1 MIELLSPVGDF
12 ECLKAAVQNGA
23 NAVYFGS
30 NLFSARAFAQNF
42 GKEDLKQA
50 INYAKI
56 RGVKTHLTLNT
67 LIKDEEF
74 EEAFNVA
81 KTAYGSGIDAIIVQD
96 IGLATTLI
104 KSFPDLEIH
113 ASTQMTTSNLEG
125 AKKLEQLGFKRV
137 VLSRECSFS
146 EIEHICKNTHID
158 IEVFAHGALCI
169 SYSGQCLFSS
179 MVGRRSGNRGKCA
192 QPCRLPYSLHS
203 ISSSNPSKE
212 KFLDKGYLLSPRDL
226 CSLENLPKLIKAG
239 VKSLKIEGR
248 MKSPTY
254 VATVTK
260 IYRKY
265 IDLAYKYI
273 NNEIS
278 KYEVTLIDKQ
288 NLMQVFNRGGFSSG
302 HLQDEPN
309 KKLIYP
315 QKPNN
320 MGIILGKILK
330 YNSNKGLVTAK
341 LENSLSIGDGISFEN
356 ENTKYTISELM
367 NKNVNIKFS
376 EKGTT
381 VTFGRM
387 KGKIKIGDII
397 YKITDKELSFEAL
410 NSYSKENVK
419 TYLSCSLKIRSN
431 EKITVTVKSL
441 NFGLEEFSEY
451 NYIPEIAKN
460 APITKEKITS
470 QFNKTLNTCF
480 EFSKIDIDMNEDLF
494 IPTSVLNDIRRTA
507 INQIETKIIDS
518 FKRISNLDKLEFENF
533 ALCNLATSSQQK
545 ALLLNVLNID
555 YDYSKLKHFD
565 KIYIPLKYFA
575 NKKYEKVLH
584 ILESKSKLYIY
595 MPVVIKDRFLPTIK
609 SLVSKALEAFNISG
623 AVVSE
628 MSSINLFKN
637 KDLVANYNFNIFNSY
652 SASEVEK
659 LGFSSV
665 TLSPELTAEEL
676 TNISIKDK
684 EIIVYG
690 KIPLMT
696 MSYCLL
702 GKSNRC
708 YKDCKHLCLA
718 NDNYY
723 LNDRYNFKFRI
734 LPDNIQTLT
743 TIFNSRNISISSIS
757 AKFFRYD
764 VLDETIDEINKFA

>member
-12 ECLKAAVQNGA
+12 ECLKSAVQNGA

-30 NLFSARAFAQNF
+30 NLFSARAFAKNF
-42 GKEDLKQA
+42 DKEELEQA
-50 INYAKI
+50 INYAKT

-81 KTAYGSGIDAIIVQD
+81 KTAYELGIDAIIVQD
-96 IGLATTLI
+96 LGLATLLI

-113 ASTQMTTSNLEG
+113 ASTQMTASNLAG
-125 AKKLEQLGFKRV
+125 VKKLEQLGFKRV
-137 VLSRECSFS
+137 VLSRECSLS
-146 EIEHICKNTHID
+146 EIQHICKNTTID

-179 MVGRRSGNRGKCA
+179 MVGGRSGNRGKCA
-192 QPCRLPYSLHS
+192 QPCRLPYSLYS
-203 ISSSNPSKE
+203 IYSSNPSKE

-226 CSLENLPKLIKAG
+226 CSLESLPELIKAG

-254 VATVTK
+254 VATVTR
-260 IYRKY
+260 IYKKY

-278 KYEVTLIDKQ
+278 KYEVTHKDKQ
-288 NLMQVFNRGGFSSG
+288 SLMQVFNRGGFSSG

-309 KKLIYP
+309 QKLIYP

-320 MGIILGKILK
+320 MGITLGKILK

-367 NKNVNIKFS
+367 NKNLNIKFA

-397 YKITDKELSFEAL
+397 YKITDKELSSDAL

-431 EKITVTVKSL
+431 EKIAVIIKSL
-441 NFGLEEFSEY
+441 NFGLEKKFEY
-451 NYIPEIAKN
+451 DYIPKMAQN
-460 APITKEKITS
+460 APITKEKIIS

-480 EFSKIDIDMNEDLF
+480 EFSKIDIDMNETLF

-507 INQIETKIIDS
+507 INLIEANIIAS
-518 FKRISNLDKLEFENF
+518 FKRISKLDNLEFENF
-533 ALCNLATSSQQK
+533 AQCNLATSSQQK
-545 ALLLNVLNID
+545 ALLLNVLNTD

-565 KIYIPLKYFA
+565 KIYIPLKYFS
-575 NKKYEKVLH
+575 NKKYEKILH
-584 ILESKSKLYIY
+584 IIENKSKLYIY
-595 MPVVIKDRFLPTIK
+595 MPVVIKDRFLPIIK
-609 SLVSKALEAFNISG
+609 SLVSKALETFNIYG
-623 AVVSE
+623 AIVSE
-628 MSSINLFKN
+628 MSSIDLFKN
-637 KDLVANYNFNIFNSY
+637 KDLIANYNFNVFNSY
-652 SASEVEK
+652 SASELEK
-659 LGFSSV
+659 LNFSSV

-676 TNISIKDK
+676 TNINIQNK

-708 YKDCKHLCLA
+708 YEDCKHLCLA

-734 LPDNIQTLT
+734 IPDNIQTLT
-743 TIFNSRNISISSIS
+743 TIYNSRNISISSIS
-757 AKFFRYD
+757 AKCLRYD
-764 VLDETIDEINKFA
+764 VLDETIDAINKL

>member
-12 ECLKAAVQNGA
+12 ECLKSAVQNGA

-30 NLFSARAFAQNF
+30 NLFSARAFAKNF
-42 GKEDLKQA
+42 DKEELEQA
-50 INYAKI
+50 INYAKT

-81 KTAYGSGIDAIIVQD
+81 KTAYELGIDAIIVQD
-96 IGLATTLI
+96 LGLATLLI

-113 ASTQMTTSNLEG
+113 ASTQMTASNLAG
-125 AKKLEQLGFKRV
+125 VKKLEQLGFKRV
-137 VLSRECSFS
+137 VLSRECSLS
-146 EIEHICKNTHID
+146 EIEHICKNTTID

-179 MVGRRSGNRGKCA
+179 MVGGRSGNRGKCA

-203 ISSSNPSKE
+203 ISSNNPSKE

-226 CSLENLPKLIKAG
+226 CSLESLPELIKAG

-278 KYEVTLIDKQ
+278 KYEVTLKDKQ

-320 MGIILGKILK
+320 MGITLGKILK

-367 NKNVNIKFS
+367 NKNVNIKFA

-397 YKITDKELSFEAL
+397 YKITDKELFSDAL

-431 EKITVTVKSL
+431 EKIAVIIKSL
-441 NFGLEEFSEY
+441 NFGLEKKFEY
-451 NYIPEIAKN
+451 DYIPEIAQN
-460 APITKEKITS
+460 APITKEKIIS

-480 EFSKIDIDMNEDLF
+480 EFSKIDIDMNETLF

-507 INQIETKIIDS
+507 INLIEANIIAS
-518 FKRISNLDKLEFENF
+518 FKRISNIDNLEFENF
-533 ALCNLATSSQQK
+533 AQCNSATSSHQK
-545 ALLLNVLNID
+545 ALLLNVLNTD

-565 KIYIPLKYFA
+565 KIYIPLKYFS
-575 NKKYEKVLH
+575 NKKYEKILH
-584 ILESKSKLYIY
+584 IIENKSKLYIY
-595 MPVVIKDRFLPTIK
+595 MPVVIKDRFLPIIK
-609 SLVSKALEAFNISG
+609 SLVSKALETFNISG

-628 MSSINLFKN
+628 MSSIDLFKN
-637 KDLVANYNFNIFNSY
+637 KDLIANYNFNVFNSY

-676 TNISIKDK
+676 TNINIQNK
-684 EIIVYG
+684 ELIVYG

-708 YKDCKHLCLA
+708 YEDCKHLCLA

-743 TIFNSRNISISSIS
+743 TIYNSRNISISSIS
-757 AKFFRYD
+757 AKCLRYD
-764 VLDETIDEINKFA
+764 VLDETIDEINKL

>member
-12 ECLKAAVQNGA
+12 ECLKSAVQNGA

-30 NLFSARAFAQNF
+30 NLFSARAFAKNF
-42 GKEDLKQA
+42 DKEELEQA
-50 INYAKI
+50 INYAKT

-67 LIKDEEF
+67 LIKDDEF

-81 KTAYGSGIDAIIVQD
+81 KTAYELGIDAIIVQD
-96 IGLATTLI
+96 LGLATLLI

-113 ASTQMTTSNLEG
+113 ASTQMTASNLEG
-125 AKKLEQLGFKRV
+125 VKKLEQLGFKRV
-137 VLSRECSFS
+137 VLSRECSLS
-146 EIEHICKNTHID
+146 EIQHICKNTTID

-179 MVGRRSGNRGKCA
+179 MVGGRSGNRGKCA
-192 QPCRLPYSLHS
+192 QPCRLPYSLYS

-226 CSLENLPKLIKAG
+226 CSLESLPKLIKAG

-254 VATVTK
+254 VATVTR

-278 KYEVTLIDKQ
+278 KYEVTIKDKQ

-315 QKPNN
+315 QRPNN
-320 MGIILGKILK
+320 MGITLGKILK

-356 ENTKYTISELM
+356 ENTKYTISELI
-367 NKNVNIKFS
+367 NKNVNIKFA

-397 YKITDKELSFEAL
+397 YKITDKELSSNAL

-419 TYLSCSLKIRSN
+419 THLSCSLKIHSN
-431 EKITVTVKSL
+431 EKIAVIIKSL
-441 NFGLEEFSEY
+441 NFGLEENFEY
-451 NYIPEIAKN
+451 NYIPETAQN
-460 APITKEKITS
+460 APITKEKIAS

-480 EFSKIDIDMNEDLF
+480 EFSKIDIDMNEALF

-507 INQIETKIIDS
+507 INLIEDKIIAS
-518 FKRISNLDKLEFENF
+518 FKRISNIDNLYFKNF
-533 ALCNLATSSQQK
+533 ALCNLPTSSQQK
-545 ALLLNVLNID
+545 ALLLNILNTD
-555 YDYSKLKHFD
+555 YDYSKLKLFD

-575 NKKYEKVLH
+575 NKNYEKVLH
-584 ILESKSKLYIY
+584 ILENKSKLYIY
-595 MPVVIKDRFLPTIK
+595 MPVVIKDRFLPTVK
-609 SLVSKALEAFNISG
+609 SLVSKALETFNISG
-623 AVVSE
+623 AIVSE

-637 KDLVANYNFNIFNSY
+637 KDLIANYNFNIFNSY

-659 LGFSSV
+659 LGFSYV
-665 TLSPELTAEEL
+665 TLSPELTVEEL
-676 TNISIKDK
+676 TNINIQNK
-684 EIIVYG
+684 EIIIYG

-708 YKDCKHLCLA
+708 YEDCDHKCL
-718 NDNYY
+718 NNNKYY

-734 LPDNIQTLT
+734 IPDNIQTLT
-743 TIFNSRNISISSIS
+743 TIYNSRNISNSSIS
-757 AKFFRYD
+757 AKCLRYD
-764 VLDETIDEINKFA
+764 VLDETIDEINKL

>member
-12 ECLKAAVQNGA
+12 ECLKSAVQNGA

-30 NLFSARAFAQNF
+30 NLFSARAFAKNF
-42 GKEDLKQA
+42 DKEELEQA
-50 INYAKI
+50 INYAKT

-67 LIKDEEF
+67 LIKDDEF

-81 KTAYGSGIDAIIVQD
+81 KTAYELGIDAIIVQD
-96 IGLATTLI
+96 LGLATLLI

-113 ASTQMTTSNLEG
+113 ASTQMTASNLEG
-125 AKKLEQLGFKRV
+125 VKKLEQLGFKRV
-137 VLSRECSFS
+137 VLSRECSLS
-146 EIEHICKNTHID
+146 EIQHICKNTTID

-179 MVGRRSGNRGKCA
+179 MVGGRSGNRGKCA
-192 QPCRLPYSLHS
+192 QPCRLPYSLYS

-226 CSLENLPKLIKAG
+226 CSLESLPKLIKAG

-254 VATVTK
+254 VATVTR

-278 KYEVTLIDKQ
+278 KYEVTIKDKQ

-315 QKPNN
+315 QRPNN
-320 MGIILGKILK
+320 MGITLGKILK

-367 NKNVNIKFS
+367 NKNVNIKFA

-397 YKITDKELSFEAL
+397 YKITDKELSSNAL

-419 TYLSCSLKIRSN
+419 THLSCSLKIHSN
-431 EKITVTVKSL
+431 EKIAVIIKSL
-441 NFGLEEFSEY
+441 NFGLEENFEY
-451 NYIPEIAKN
+451 NYIPETAQN
-460 APITKEKITS
+460 APITKEKIAS

-480 EFSKIDIDMNEDLF
+480 EFSKIDIDMNETLF

-507 INQIETKIIDS
+507 INLIEDKIIAS
-518 FKRISNLDKLEFENF
+518 FKRISNIDNLYFKNF
-533 ALCNLATSSQQK
+533 ALCNLPTSSQQK
-545 ALLLNVLNID
+545 ALLLNILNTD
-555 YDYSKLKHFD
+555 YDYSKLKLFD

-575 NKKYEKVLH
+575 NKNYEKVLH
-584 ILESKSKLYIY
+584 ILENKSKLYIY
-595 MPVVIKDRFLPTIK
+595 MPVVIKDRFLPTVK
-609 SLVSKALEAFNISG
+609 SLVSKALETFNISG
-623 AVVSE
+623 AIVSE

-637 KDLVANYNFNIFNSY
+637 KDLIANYNFNIFNSY

-676 TNISIKDK
+676 TNINIQNK
-684 EIIVYG
+684 EIIIYG

-708 YKDCKHLCLA
+708 YEDCKHLCLA

-734 LPDNIQTLT
+734 IPDNIQTLT
-743 TIFNSRNISISSIS
+743 TIYNSRNISISSIS
-757 AKFFRYD
+757 AKCLRYD
-764 VLDETIDEINKFA
+764 VLDETIDEINKL